1 MASAIGIGRKVSI
14 ALLDASGAAADSA
27 ELRVLLNGVF
37 AGVMD
42 LGTGGGGRIT
52 LEIDDPQVHIAL
64 QARLLGQSID
74 IEVPPYQDSV
84 TLQFAVLAPRFSLG
98 RQGYAE
104 CPDGSTGSPCVT
116 CKDANGVE
124 WRMCV

>member
-1 MASAIGIGRKVSI
+1 MATAIGRKVSI
-14 ALLDASGAAADSA
+14 AVLDASGAAADGA
-27 ELRVLLNGVF
+27 ELHVALNGAF

-42 LGTGGGGRIT
+42 LGTGGSGRIT
-52 LEIDDPQVHIAL
+52 LEVDDPKVHIAL

-74 IEVPPYQDSV
+74 VEVPPEQDSV
-84 TLQFAVLAPRFSLG
+84 TLQFTNFAPRFSVG
-98 RQGYAE
+98 RQGYAQ
-104 CPDGSTGSPCVT
+104 CPDGKTGSPCVT